1 MVDIKI
7 QDVTKPEKSTPTTQT
22 PFSFACL
29 IYKDSTV
36 YSINFEMKVFEQ
48 NLKQSL
54 IKFISSFKA
63 SF

>member
-48 NLKQSL
+48 NLKQSY
-54 IKFISSFKA
+54 
-63 SF
+63 